1 MENKNDRSVLQQQ
14 LDSVLAQLDELRVLK
29 ADS

>member
-14 LDSVLAQLDELRVLK
+14 LDSVLSQLDELRVLK